1 MEDKES
7 VSSPTES
14 YQRFPLEVGDKPVEA
29 VCPKCRK
36 KVMTE
41 VTHVTGAFA
50 YLMASA
56 LTPLLWI
63 IYFFHF
69 SCCLPFIMT
78 CFKDIIHTCPQCQE
92 TLAMRSRSS

>member
-14 YQRFPLEVGDKPVEA
+14 YHRFPSEVGDKPVEA

-41 VTHVTGAFA
+41 VTKVTGAFA

-56 LTPLLWI
+56 LTPLLC
-63 IYFFHF
+63 
-69 SCCLPFIMT
+69 CCLPFIMT